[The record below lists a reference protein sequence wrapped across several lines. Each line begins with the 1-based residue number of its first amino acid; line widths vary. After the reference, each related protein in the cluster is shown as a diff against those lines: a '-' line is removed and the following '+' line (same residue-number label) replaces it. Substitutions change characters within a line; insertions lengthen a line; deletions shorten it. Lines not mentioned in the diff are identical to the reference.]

1 MAGRWTLKPSH
12 EIVAGTDFR
21 EKVIGRS
28 IQEN

>member
-21 EKVIGRS
+21 GKVIGRS

>member
-12 EIVAGTDFR
+12 EIVTGTDFL